1 MEHVLLWEQPNL
13 VIYSGGKQ
21 VLSSLHH
28 DYIIIADQ
36 ITGEN
41 IDNNATSYWARLLK
55 PCLDTNTPWATVF
68 GNHG

>member
-21 VLSSLHH
+21 VFSSLHH
-28 DYIIIADQ
+28 DYIIADQ

-41 IDNNATSYWARLLK
+41 IDNNATSYWARLLR